1 MVLLNVERVY
11 TGWGRP
17 GLTEK
22 QIKKNKEAN
31 TKQKS
36 LTFDR

>member
-22 QIKKNKEAN
+22 QIKKKQRSKYK
-31 TKQKS
+31 TKII
-36 LTFDR
+36 DI